1 VLLKVPQRL
10 EALAR
15 AGPGAS
21 GLSEQAGPLETSL
34 ARVPAPEQVVVA
46 TPPPDFGL
54 QAGQAPGPM
63 AWAART
69 VRALLRLVAEPFPKL
84 LEEPELGPVPEQVR
98 ASTRIAP
105 SRSPAGA
112 DMEAARG
119 PAEAQEPH
127 FADTSP
133 ESAAAQAVPQR
144 RLPASRRPA
153 APWRLK
159 LDAAAG
165 PLSGSR
171 LPGRPVLHHQA
182 GGVAGPRGSRMA
194 PEGHWC
200 GRVRSCRPDACAK
213 CRTSCHRAA
222 PCRSARSEAGGA
234 ARSQARREGSAG

>member
-1 VLLKVPQRL
+1 MQQIV
-10 EALAR
+10 ALVQV
-15 AGPGAS
+15 GLGAS
-21 GLSEQAGPLETSL
+21 VLSEQAGAVKTSL
-34 ARVPAPEQVVVA
+34 ARVPAREQVVVA
-46 TPPPDFGL
+46 TPPPDCEL
-54 QAGQAPGPM
+54 QAGQAPELM

-69 VRALLRLVAEPFPKL
+69 VRALLRLVAEPFPRL
-84 LEEPELGPVPEQVR
+84 LEEPGLGPVPEPVR
-98 ASTRIAP
+98 ASIRIAP

-133 ESAAAQAVPQR
+133 ESATAQAVPQR

-153 APWRLK
+153 ARWGRK
-159 LDAAAG
+159 LDAAAE

-171 LPGRPVLHHQA
+171 PPGRPARRHRA

-200 GRVRSCRPDACAK
+200 GRVHSCRPDACAK
-213 CRTSCHRAA
+213 CHTWCHRAA
-222 PCRSARSEAGGA
+222 PCRRVRS
-234 ARSQARREGSAG
+234 